1 MSDEEAREAVASYV
15 AARESLREPEQA
27 KRQALDTLKAWM
39 RRGGSAKAELGN
51 HTVSLVRSTRYAVD
65 HKKLNALLD
74 PEARA
79 EIVTEQISESVR
91 VT

>member
-15 AARESLREPEQA
+15 AARAVLREPEQA

-39 RRGGSAKAELGN
+39 RGRESAKTELGN

-65 HKKLNALLD
+65 HKQLNALLD
-74 PEARA
+74 PEVRA
-79 EIVTEQISESVR
+79 EIVTEQTSESVR
-91 VT
+91 VS

>member
-1 MSDEEAREAVASYV
+1 
-15 AARESLREPEQA
+15 
-27 KRQALDTLKAWM
+27 M
-39 RRGGSAKAELGN
+39 RPQDSGKAELGN
-51 HTVSLVRSTRYAVD
+51 HTVSRVRSTRYAVD

>member
-1 MSDEEAREAVASYV
+1 MSDEEARAAVASYV
-15 AARESLREPEQA
+15 AARETLREPEQA

-39 RRGGSAKAELGN
+39 RGRASAKAELGD

-91 VT
+91 IN